1 MSLSRRTTAATDDVV
16 VRYRIAAI
24 GIVLAVYLARQRVM
38 WVLARGPAE
47 SGAPQLRA
55 IMSAPF
61 EDLLYVLLLVA
72 GFILAAW
79 LVRRAPRLVRL
90 VWRLYLVAVVL
101 SVILSIVN
109 LIALTRLRQPIS
121 YQWLYYS
128 DFLLSLDVFNTM
140 HSLLNWVLVRNT
152 MLLSLF
158 VVVAG
163 LVLARVLERLLAWD
177 RVRRWLPLATG
188 AAGVTYLLV
197 AGSQLRTSAID
208 HPYRANPVAFLLAS
222 FARQGQYQ
230 GLATVQTPIGPD
242 DFEPIGPRRPAPS
255 TGPRSPIRNVIFF
268 VLESVR
274 ASDVGAVGG
283 RRGVTPVIDS
293 AARMAR
299 VYPNAYAHV
308 PSTAHSLVSLLLS
321 VYTPHSFRILTRES
335 PTIALPS
342 LADELKHRGYRTA
355 FFNGADNRFQR
366 MQDFMSAH
374 GVDHLADY
382 RSFQCGQDVFTV
394 SDPAWPFASGTSA
407 RCMVSALLD
416 WVGAAPGRPFFALV
430 WNMETHDPYFAPG
443 VTQRFDTVNSNHNR
457 YLNALHRTD
466 EALGTLLRALAERGL
481 TDSTLVVVVG
491 DHGEAFGEHAHTNH
505 FLLYQEDLHV
515 PLLLINPRL
524 FRGET
529 DTTLAGLIDLAPTVM
544 DLLGLA
550 SPDRWQG
557 RSLFHGSRTGRVYLF
572 APFSSVFFGYLE
584 GARKVIY
591 NASGDLWELY
601 DVRADPAERRNLA
614 PEEPEALQRARDRLA
629 AWVQYQREFY
639 RAVPG
644 QTLPPVG
651 R

>member
-1 MSLSRRTTAATDDVV
+1 MNLNRRTTTATDDAL

-24 GIVLAVYLARQRVM
+24 GIVLAAYLARQRVV
-38 WVLARGPAE
+38 WVLAHSPGE
-47 SGAPQLRA
+47 SGAARLRGLVA
-55 IMSAPF
+55 APF

-72 GFILAAW
+72 GFSAATW
-79 LVRRAPRLVRL
+79 LLGRATRWRRL
-90 VWRLYLVAVVL
+90 VWWLYLVVVVL
-101 SVILSIVN
+101 SVIFSIVN

-140 HSLLNWVLVRNT
+140 HSLLNWILVRNT
-152 MLLSLF
+152 ILLSLF
-158 VVVAG
+158 VVIAG
-163 LVLARVLERLLAWD
+163 MVLARVLEPLLARE
-177 RVRRWLPLATG
+177 RVRRRLLPAT
-188 AAGVTYLLV
+188 AVAVATYILV
-197 AGSQLRTSAID
+197 AASELGASGIE

-222 FARQGQYQ
+222 FARPGQYQ
-230 GLATVQTPIGPD
+230 GLATVRTPIGPE
-242 DFEPIGPRRPAPS
+242 DFAPTTPSRPVASARP
-255 TGPRSPIRNVIFF
+255 GSPIRIVFFF

-283 RRGVTPVIDS
+283 RRGITPTIDS
-293 AARMAR
+293 AARFAR

-308 PSTAHSLVSLLLS
+308 PSTGHSLVSMLLS

-342 LADELKHRGYRTA
+342 LAEALGRQGYRTG

-366 MQDFMSAH
+366 TGEFLAAH

-382 RSFQCGQDVFTV
+382 RSFQCGQEVFTV

-407 RCMVSALLD
+407 RCAVSALLD
-416 WVGAAPGRPFFALV
+416 WVDAARDRPFLALL
-430 WNMETHDPYFAPG
+430 WNMETHDPYFATGTTEP
-443 VTQRFDTVNSNHNR
+443 FDTVNATHNR

-466 EALGTLLRALAERGL
+466 EAFGSLLRALAERGL
-481 TDSTLVVVVG
+481 SDSTLIVVVG

-544 DLLGLA
+544 TLLGLV
-550 SPDRWQG
+550 SPDGWQG
-557 RSLFHGSRTGRVYLF
+557 RSLFDRSRTGRVYFF
-572 APFSSVFFGYLE
+572 APFSSVYFGYLE
-584 GARKVIY
+584 GTKKVIY
-591 NASGDLWELY
+591 NASGDTWELY
-601 DVRADPAERRNLA
+601 DVRADPGERHNLA
-614 PEEPEALQRARDRLA
+614 RQEPEALRRGRDRLA

-644 QTLPPVG
+644 EPLPAVG